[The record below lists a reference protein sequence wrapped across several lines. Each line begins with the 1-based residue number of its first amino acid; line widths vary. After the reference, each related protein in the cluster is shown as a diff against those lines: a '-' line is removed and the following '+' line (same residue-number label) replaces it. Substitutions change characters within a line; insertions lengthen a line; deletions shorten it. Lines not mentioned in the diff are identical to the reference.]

1 MSGIEVSVI
10 IRTCNEWPLV
20 ASTIHAYVEDLELS
34 GIPYEIIVATNK
46 CTDDTPDILLDKY
59 RRWVRAGLLRVVE
72 FNDRNS
78 HWGAANAG
86 IAAAVGKYIVISDG
100 HMSIRY
106 GTMARLLNGAKEHGG
121 IWFGAEQQWN
131 DTTIKTYQY
140 DLKLWTC
147 FWGYRCRSQPP
158 GNNDKPYKI
167 AMAPHCLL
175 LVSRDEIDRY
185 GAYSPP
191 FATYGGGEPYLC
203 LKWWMMG
210 SSCWIDP
217 QALCRHAFG
226 WRATW
231 TKAKKDHKRKSA
243 AYTLDGILRRE
254 LKKGEEYLTYS
265 KGYSRSNYDLN
276 KNFALSAYALGGE
289 RWLDHYLSRR
299 VRDPEPM
306 RSQVVEECAS
316 DRLFIEKNATR
327 QLDDL
332 IKGPPW
338 KTCEKEGHGD
348 KDWIPGGAAHA

>member
-1 MSGIEVSVI
+1 MSGIEISVI

-20 ASTIHAYVEDLELS
+20 ASTIHAYAEDLEFS

-59 RRWVRAGLLRVVE
+59 RRWVRAGLLKVVE

-86 IAAAVGKYIVISDG
+86 IAAASGKYIVISDG
-100 HMSIRY
+100 HMSISY

-131 DTTIKTYQY
+131 DTTNIKTYQY
-140 DLKLWTC
+140 DLKLLTC
-147 FWGYRCRSQPP
+147 FWGYRCRSQPS
-158 GNNDKPYKI
+158 GNNDQPYKI

-217 QALCRHAFG
+217 LALCRHAFG

-231 TKAKKDHKRKSA
+231 TEAKKDHRRKSA
-243 AYTLDGILRRE
+243 VYLENGTLTRE
-254 LKKGEEYLTYS
+254 LKKGDKHLTYS
-265 KGYSRSNYDLN
+265 KGYTRSNYDFA
-276 KNFALSAYALGGE
+276 KNFALAAYAIGGDD
-289 RWLDHYLSRR
+289 WLAHYLDG
-299 VRDPEPM
+299 VRDAEKM
-306 RSQVVEECAS
+306 SSEVIKECAS
-316 DRLFIEKNATR
+316 DRLFIAENATS
-327 QLDDL
+327 QLSEL
-332 IKGPPW
+332 IQSPPW
-338 KTCEKEGHGD
+338 KTCGKAGHGD
-348 KDWIPGGAAHA
+348 GTEVPGGINAK